1 VAKLTPKQ
9 QLWLHY
15 YLTEANLNATEAAR
29 LAGYSDEG
37 NAARVQGSRMLA
49 HPAVGEAVREA
60 VEARAMPPEEIVA
73 RLSDMARGSLDDFVD
88 ITECEGMVLNMA
100 KAKRRGLLHTFE
112 TIKYNKFG
120 VEIKRYSALDALDK
134 LARVHK
140 LFGDQATT
148 IDVKVLTIVLDALP
162 AEYREAVCAAL
173 GSEFQITGRQIGD
186 PGASEDDRADH
197 FVGSE
202 DQDEG

>member
-1 VAKLTPKQ
+1 MLSPKQ
-9 QLWLHY
+9 RLWLHH
-15 YLTEANLNATEAAR
+15 YLTDANLNATEAAR

-37 NAARVQGSRMLA
+37 GAARVQGSRMLA
-49 HPAVGEAVREA
+49 NVNVIEAVREA
-60 VEARAMPPEEIVA
+60 IEARAMQPDEIIA
-73 RLSDMARGSLDDFVD
+73 RLSDMARSSLDDFVTVQAD
-88 ITECEGMVLNMA
+88 GALTLDMN

-112 TIKYNKFG
+112 TIKHNKFG
-120 VEIKRYSALDALDK
+120 VQITRYSALDALDK

-140 LFGDQATT
+140 LFGDQQTT

-173 GSEFQITGRQIGD
+173 GAEFSIAGGQSGD
-186 PGASEDDRADH
+186 SGTLARGAVDNPL
-197 FVGSE
+197 GLE